1 MTAGTEVYLARHGE
15 TDWNT
20 QQRFQGQTDIG
31 LNARGLEQATRLGR
45 RMARVPIDAIYS
57 SDLMRAVATA
67 KPSAD
72 AHGEQ
77 VRPDV
82 RLRERHF
89 GMFEGHTYSD
99 IQRRFPEQY
108 LRWQQRDSDFA
119 LEGGESLKQVLARI
133 RAGLDDLAAMH
144 RGDSILIVTHGG
156 VLDLVYRYVNHVPL
170 EVPRAWPTNN
180 AALNQLRHTSQ
191 GWQMVNWGDE
201 EHLID

>member
-1 MTAGTEVYLARHGE
+1 
-15 TDWNT
+15 
-20 QQRFQGQTDIG
+20 
-31 LNARGLEQATRLGR
+31 
-45 RMARVPIDAIYS
+45 
-57 SDLMRAVATA
+57 
-67 KPSAD
+67 
-72 AHGEQ
+72 
-77 VRPDV
+77 
-82 RLRERHF
+82 
-89 GMFEGHTYSD
+89 
-99 IQRRFPEQY
+99 
-108 LRWQQRDSDFA
+108 
-119 LEGGESLKQVLARI
+119 LKQVLARI